1 MSTVNGNGA
10 RSPFPYRLRD
20 LPLAARLV
28 LSVFLLAVGG
38 GYFSALVQLHFRLG
52 GKGNPLPTPDDIVE
66 HFSGVPH
73 WWSGPPPADANAAAK
88 EPEKPVCDL
97 ERLILAPQGMP
108 KDRTGSMAFAFFSGK
123 SLTDEQRQERDGE
136 RKALCAW
143 IHAPP
148 EERKKAYEDDAFP
161 LPDELVARQR
171 ALPGAAIT
179 KKFVSDGQVKVKD
192 IIDARCWKCHQD
204 EGQEGHARLVEYE
217 DFEKYLV
224 VPEPVKRSDG
234 SEGAPSARQV
244 SVEALT
250 QTTHLHLLS
259 FAVLFTLTGLIFSFT
274 SYWGWVRGLLAPLAL
289 VAQVADVGCWWL
301 ARLDGVGP
309 YFAVAI
315 IGTGTLVGLGLW
327 LQIVLGL
334 FDMYGWK
341 GKVVVALLLV
351 GVGAG
356 LAAAAPGLK
365 QHLEQEKAPAP
376 AATP

>member
-10 RSPFPYRLRD
+10 RPRFPYRLRD

-52 GKGNPLPTPDDIVE
+52 SKGNPLPTPDDIVE

-73 WWSGPPPADANAAAK
+73 WWNGPPPADANAAAK

-97 ERLILAPQGMP
+97 ERLIMAPQGLP
-108 KDRTGSMAFAFFSGK
+108 KDRTGSMSFAFFSGK
-123 SLTDEQRQERDGE
+123 NLTDEQRQEREGE
-136 RKALCAW
+136 RQALRAW
-143 IHAPP
+143 INLPP
-148 EERKKAYEDDAFP
+148 EQRKKDYEDNASP
-161 LPDELVARQR
+161 QPAAR
-171 ALPGAAIT
+171 ALPIT
-179 KKFVSDGQVKVKD
+179 KKFVSDGKVKVKD
-192 IIDARCWKCHQD
+192 IIEARCWKCHQD
-204 EGQEGHARLVEYE
+204 EGQEGHAQLVEYE

-224 VPEPVKRSDG
+224 VPQTEKRADG

-259 FAVLFTLTGLIFSFT
+259 FAMLFTLTGLIFAFT

-315 IGTGTLVGLGLW
+315 IGTGSLVGLALW

-341 GKVVVALLLV
+341 GKAVVAVLLV

-356 LAAAAPGLK
+356 LAAAAPGLR

-376 AATP
+376 APAATP